1 MTYTIK
7 STYPAARG
15 KVYYTLRMSDSEDRT
30 FKLDPDLTQE
40 QVDAVVTEELQIEQQ
55 IRDDEAE
62 FKKLIADGIIEDPNN
77 PPESE

>member
-15 KVYYTLRMSDSEDRT
+15 KVYYTVRMSDSEDRT

-40 QVDAVVTEELQIEQQ
+40 QVDAVVTEELQIEQR

-62 FKKLIADGIIEDPNN
+62 FKQLIADGIIEDPNI
-77 PPESE
+77 PREE

>member
-1 MTYTIK
+1 MTYTIT

-15 KVYYTLRMSDSEDRT
+15 KVYYTVRMSDSEDRT

-62 FKKLIADGIIEDPNN
+62 FKQLIADGIIEDPNI
-77 PPESE
+77 PQEE

>member
-15 KVYYTLRMSDSEDRT
+15 KVYYTVRMSDSEDRT

-40 QVDAVVTEELQIEQQ
+40 QVDAIVTEELQIEQQ
-55 IRDDEAE
+55 IRDNESA
-62 FKKLIADGIIEDPNN
+62 FKQLIADGLIEDPNI
-77 PPESE
+77 PQEE

>member
-1 MTYTIK
+1 MTYTII

-15 KVYYTLRMSDSEDRT
+15 KVYYTVRMSDSEDRT

-40 QVDAVVTEELQIEQQ
+40 QVDAVVTEELQIEQR

-62 FKKLIADGIIEDPNN
+62 FKQLIADGIIEDPNI
-77 PPESE
+77 PQEE

>member
-15 KVYYTLRMSDSEDRT
+15 KVYYTVRMSDSEDRT

-62 FKKLIADGIIEDPNN
+62 FKQLIADGIIEDPNI
-77 PPESE
+77 PQEE

>member
-1 MTYTIK
+1 
-7 STYPAARG
+7 
-15 KVYYTLRMSDSEDRT
+15 MSDSEDRT

-62 FKKLIADGIIEDPNN
+62 FKQLIADGIIEDPNI
-77 PPESE
+77 PQEE

>member
-1 MTYTIK
+1 MTYTIT

-15 KVYYTLRMSDSEDRT
+15 KVYYTVRMSDSEDRT

-55 IRDDEAE
+55 IRDDEDE
-62 FKKLIADGIIEDPNN
+62 FKQLIAD
-77 PPESE
+77 

>member
-15 KVYYTLRMSDSEDRT
+15 KVYYTVRMSDSEDRT

-62 FKKLIADGIIEDPNN
+62 FKQ
-77 PPESE
+77 

>member
-15 KVYYTLRMSDSEDRT
+15 KVYYTVRMSDSEDRT

-40 QVDAVVTEELQIEQQ
+40 QVDAVVTEELQIEQR

-62 FKKLIADGIIEDPNN
+62 FKQLIADGIIEDPNI
-77 PPESE
+77 PQEE

>member
-1 MTYTIK
+1 MTYTIT

-15 KVYYTLRMSDSEDRT
+15 KVYYTVRMSDSEDRT

-55 IRDDEAE
+55 IRDDEDE
-62 FKKLIADGIIEDPNN
+62 FKQLIAEGIIEDPNI
-77 PPESE
+77 PQEE

>member
-15 KVYYTLRMSDSEDRT
+15 KVYYTVRMSDSEDRT

-40 QVDAVVTEELQIEQQ
+40 QVDAIVTEELQIEQQ
-55 IRDDEAE
+55 NRDTEDEIAQ
-62 FKKLIADGIIEDPNN
+62 LIADGIIPDPNN